1 VLNVLRQI
9 VQEVNDAQDL
19 QEVLGIMVQRVSE
32 SIQTE
37 ACSVY
42 LADKRE
48 KYYKLAA
55 SIGFTE
61 GIDGKVTIGFS
72 EGLVG
77 LVGEREEPINL
88 SHASQHKRYRYFPE
102 TGEEKYQAFLG
113 VPLIHQRKLVGIVVV
128 QQREPRRFDEDEVAF
143 LVTVSA
149 QLASIITNAHIS
161 GMLDDFKMPDTN
173 EDESHHNTISG
184 IPAASG
190 VGIGEVVVVYKHA
203 DLTAVIDKPAS
214 NIAEEVARFKSA
226 LQMTHNDISK
236 LQARLDKTLLP
247 EEKSLF
253 DAYLSILDSQSLKS
267 DIISL
272 IEENHWAPWAL
283 RKVIKRH
290 VCKFEAMDDL
300 YLRERATDIRDLGQ
314 RVLANLQSDTQK
326 PLTYPEQTILI
337 GENVTASMLAE
348 VPQDSLMAVVSAKGS
363 ANSHVAILARA
374 MGIPAVMGVSGL
386 PIHKLDGK
394 CIIVDGYNGEVF
406 TSPSESM
413 QKDFAL
419 LAEEEKELYQGLS
432 ELRELRAETPDGV
445 RVPLCV
451 NAGLVTDIRP
461 ALQAGAEGVGLYRT
475 EVPFMIRD
483 RFPGEDE
490 QCLIYRQLLE
500 SFGKRDVTLRTL
512 DVGGDKMLPYFP
524 IEEENPY
531 LGWRGVRITLD
542 HPEIFLV
549 QLRAMLRASEG
560 LNNLRVM
567 FPMISSLNELED
579 CLRLLRQ
586 AHREVIDEGI
596 MAQFPKTGVMIEV
609 PSAVYQIQSLAK
621 KVDFVSIGSNDL
633 TQYILAVD
641 RNNSYVANMFD
652 SLHPAVIKAIQLVV
666 EGTHKLGKKVSV
678 CGEMAGEPA
687 AIILLLGLGV
697 DVLSMNAHSL
707 PRVKWIIRNFTMVRA
722 KQLLE
727 EVLFFHQSSDIR
739 LHLEKALEDAG
750 LGGLIRAGK

>member
-1 VLNVLRQI
+1 LLNVLRQI
-9 VQEVNDAQDL
+9 VQEVNEAQDL
-19 QEVLGIMVQRVSE
+19 QEVLGIMVQRISE
-32 SIQTE
+32 TIQTE

-42 LADKRE
+42 LADKRQNH
-48 KYYKLAA
+48 YKLAA
-55 SIGFTE
+55 SIGFSE
-61 GIDGKVTIGFS
+61 GIDGKVIIGFS

-113 VPLIHQRKLVGIVVV
+113 VPIIHQRKLVGIVVV
-128 QQREPRRFDEDEVAF
+128 QQRDPRRFDEGEVAF

-149 QLASIITNAHIS
+149 QLAGIIAHAHIS
-161 GMLDDFKMPDTN
+161 GMLDEFN
-173 EDESHHNTISG
+173 EPETTEIHINTISG

-190 VGIGEVVVVYKHA
+190 VGIGEVVVVDEHA
-203 DLTAVIDKPAS
+203 DLKAVRDKAVDDIPA
-214 NIAEEVARFKSA
+214 EVARFKVA
-226 LQMTHNDISK
+226 LQRTHDDISK
-236 LQARLDKTLLP
+236 LQSRLELSLLP

-253 DAYLSILDSQSLKS
+253 DAYLSILGSQSLKS
-267 DIISL
+267 DIIEL
-272 IEENHWAPWAL
+272 IEQNHWAPWAL
-283 RKVIKRH
+283 RTVIKKH
-290 VCKFEAMDDL
+290 VRKFEAMDDL
-300 YLRERATDIRDLGQ
+300 YLRERATDIKDLGQ
-314 RVLANLQSDTQK
+314 RVLANLQSDTHK
-326 PLTYPEQTILI
+326 FKIYPEQTILI

-348 VPQDSLMAVVSAKGS
+348 VPQESIVAVVSAKGS
-363 ANSHVAILARA
+363 ANAHVAILARA
-374 MGIPAVMGVSGL
+374 MGVPAVMGVSGL
-386 PIHKLDGK
+386 PTHKLEGK
-394 CIIVDGYNGEVF
+394 CIIVDGYNGEIF

-413 QKDFAL
+413 QQDFAR

-445 RVPLCV
+445 RIPLCV

-500 SFGKRDVTLRTL
+500 NFGKRDVTIRTL

-531 LGWRGVRITLD
+531 LGWRGVRVTLD

-567 FPMISSLNELED
+567 FPMVSSLQELEE

-586 AHREVIDEGI
+586 AHREVVDEGVI
-596 MAQFPKTGVMIEV
+596 AQFPKTGVMIEV
-609 PSAVYQIQSLAK
+609 PSAVFQIKVLAQ

-641 RNNSYVANMFD
+641 RNNTYVANMFD
-652 SLHPAVIKAIQLVV
+652 SLHPAVIMAIQLVV
-666 EGTHKLGKKVSV
+666 DGAHAQGKKVSV
-678 CGEMAGEPA
+678 CGEMAGDPA
-687 AIILLLGLGV
+687 AIILLLGLGI

-707 PRVKWIIRNFTMVRA
+707 PRVKWIIRNFTMTRA

-727 EVLFFHQSSDIR
+727 EVKNFHQSSEIR

-750 LGGLIRAGK
+750 LGGLVRAGK

>member
-1 VLNVLRQI
+1 MLNVLRQI
-9 VQEVNDAQDL
+9 VQEVNEAQDL

-42 LADKRE
+42 LADKR
-48 KYYKLAA
+48 KKHYKLAA
-55 SIGFTE
+55 SIGFSE

-102 TGEEKYQAFLG
+102 TGEEKYHAFLG

-128 QQREPRRFDEDEVAF
+128 QQREPRRFDEDEVSF

-149 QLASIITNAHIS
+149 QLSSIITNAHIS
-161 GMLDDFKMPDTN
+161 GMLDDFEAPNTDY
-173 EDESHHNTISG
+173 ESHYNTISG

-203 DLTAVIDKPAS
+203 DLSVVIDKPAN
-214 NIAEEVARFKSA
+214 NIPEEITRFKSA
-226 LQMTHNDISK
+226 LQITHNDISK
-236 LQARLDKTLLP
+236 LQSRLDQSLLP

-267 DIISL
+267 DIIYL
-272 IEENHWAPWAL
+272 IEQNHWAPWAL

-290 VCKFEAMDDL
+290 VRKFEAMDDL

-314 RVLANLQSDTQK
+314 RVLANLQSSTQK
-326 PLTYPEQTILI
+326 SQTYPEQTILI

-348 VPQDSLMAVVSAKGS
+348 VPQESLVAVVSGKGS

-432 ELRELRAETPDGV
+432 ELRELRSETPDGV

-451 NAGLVTDIRP
+451 NVGLVTDIRP

-483 RFPGEDE
+483 RFPGEEE

-500 SFGKRDVTLRTL
+500 SFGKRNVTLRTL

-560 LNNLRVM
+560 LNNLSIM

-586 AHREVIDEGI
+586 AHREVVDEGI

-609 PSAVYQIQSLAK
+609 PSAVYQIQSLAE

-652 SLHPAVIKAIQLVV
+652 SLHPAVIKAIKLVID
-666 EGTHKLGKKVSV
+666 GAHDLGRKVSV
-678 CGEMAGEPA
+678 CGEMAGDPA

-707 PRVKWIIRNFTMVRA
+707 PRVKWIIRNFTMIRA

-727 EVLFFHQSSDIR
+727 EVQSFHQASDIR

>member
-1 VLNVLRQI
+1 LLNVLRQI
-9 VQEVNDAQDL
+9 VQEVNEAQDL
-19 QEVLGIMVQRVSE
+19 QEVLGIMVLRVSE

-42 LADKRE
+42 LADKRQ

-55 SIGFTE
+55 SIGFSE
-61 GIDGKVTIGFS
+61 GIDGKVIIGFS

-113 VPLIHQRKLVGIVVV
+113 VPIIHQRKLEGIVVV
-128 QQREPRRFDEDEVAF
+128 QQRKPRRFDEGEVAF

-149 QLASIITNAHIS
+149 QLAGIIAHAHIS
-161 GMLDDFKMPDTN
+161 GILDDFN
-173 EDESHHNTISG
+173 EPETAESQSHIHTVSG

-190 VGIGEVVVVYKHA
+190 VGIGEAVVVYKHA
-203 DLTAVIDKPAS
+203 DLKAVRDKTVDD
-214 NIAEEVARFKSA
+214 IAGEVLRFKKA
-226 LQMTHNDISK
+226 LQRTHDDISK
-236 LQARLDKTLLP
+236 LQSRLDQNLLP

-253 DAYLSILDSQSLKS
+253 DAYLSILDSQSLQS
-267 DIISL
+267 DIINL
-272 IEENHWAPWAL
+272 IEQNHWAPWAL

-290 VCKFEAMDDL
+290 VRKFEAMDDL
-300 YLRERATDIRDLGQ
+300 YLRERATDIKDLGQ
-314 RVLANLQSDTQK
+314 RVLANLQSSTQK
-326 PLTYPEQTILI
+326 LKIYPEQTILI
-337 GENVTASMLAE
+337 GDNVTASMLAE
-348 VPQDSLMAVVSAKGS
+348 VPQESLVAVVSAKGS
-363 ANSHVAILARA
+363 ANAHVAILARA
-374 MGIPAVMGVSGL
+374 MGVPAVMGASGL
-386 PIHKLDGK
+386 PIHKLEGK
-394 CIIVDGYNGEVF
+394 CIIVDGYNGEIF

-413 QKDFAL
+413 QQDFAR

-500 SFGKRDVTLRTL
+500 NFGKREVTIRTL

-531 LGWRGVRITLD
+531 LGWRGVRVTLD

-567 FPMISSLNELED
+567 FPMISGLQELED
-579 CLRLLRQ
+579 CLRLLKQ
-586 AHREVIDEGI
+586 AHREVVDEGI
-596 MAQFPKTGVMIEV
+596 MAQFPQTGVMIEV
-609 PSAVYQIQSLAK
+609 PSAVYQIKILAQ

-641 RNNSYVANMFD
+641 RNNAYVANMFD
-652 SLHPAVIKAIQLVV
+652 SLHPAVIMAIQLIVD
-666 EGTHKLGKKVSV
+666 GTHALGKKVSI
-678 CGEMAGEPA
+678 CGEMAGDPA

-707 PRVKWIIRNFTMVRA
+707 PRVKWIIRNFTMTRA

-727 EVLFFHQSSDIR
+727 DVKSFHHASEIR

-750 LGGLIRAGK
+750 LGGLVRAGK

>member
-1 VLNVLRQI
+1 MLNVLRQI
-9 VQEVNDAQDL
+9 VQEVNEAQDL
-19 QEVLGIMVQRVSE
+19 QEVLGIMVQRISE
-32 SIQTE
+32 TIQTE

-42 LADKRE
+42 LADKRQNH
-48 KYYKLAA
+48 YKLAA
-55 SIGFTE
+55 SIGFSE
-61 GIDGKVTIGFS
+61 GIDGKVIIGFS

-113 VPLIHQRKLVGIVVV
+113 VPIIHQRKLVGIVVV
-128 QQREPRRFDEDEVAF
+128 QQRDPRRFDEGEVAF

-149 QLASIITNAHIS
+149 QLAGIIAHAHIS
-161 GMLDDFKMPDTN
+161 GMLDEFN
-173 EDESHHNTISG
+173 EPETTEIHINTISG

-190 VGIGEVVVVYKHA
+190 VGIGEVVVVDEHA
-203 DLTAVIDKPAS
+203 DLKAVRDKAVDDIPA
-214 NIAEEVARFKSA
+214 EVARFKVA
-226 LQMTHNDISK
+226 LQRTHDDISK
-236 LQARLDKTLLP
+236 LQSRLELSLLP

-253 DAYLSILDSQSLKS
+253 DAYLSILGSQSLKS
-267 DIISL
+267 DIIEL
-272 IEENHWAPWAL
+272 IEQNHWAPWAL
-283 RKVIKRH
+283 RTVIKKH
-290 VCKFEAMDDL
+290 VRKFEAMDDL
-300 YLRERATDIRDLGQ
+300 YLRERATDIKDLGQ
-314 RVLANLQSDTQK
+314 RVLANLQSDTHK
-326 PLTYPEQTILI
+326 FKIYPEQTILI

-348 VPQDSLMAVVSAKGS
+348 VPQESIVAVVSAKGS
-363 ANSHVAILARA
+363 ANAHVAILARA
-374 MGIPAVMGVSGL
+374 MGVPAVMGVSGL
-386 PIHKLDGK
+386 PTHKLEGK
-394 CIIVDGYNGEVF
+394 CIIVDGYNGEIF

-413 QKDFAL
+413 QQDFAR

-445 RVPLCV
+445 RIPLCV

-500 SFGKRDVTLRTL
+500 NFGKRDVTIRTL

-531 LGWRGVRITLD
+531 LGWRGVRVTLD

-567 FPMISSLNELED
+567 FPMVSSLQELEE

-586 AHREVIDEGI
+586 AHREVVDEGVI
-596 MAQFPKTGVMIEV
+596 AQFPKTGVMIEV
-609 PSAVYQIQSLAK
+609 PSAVFQIKVLAQ

-641 RNNSYVANMFD
+641 RNNTYVANMFD
-652 SLHPAVIKAIQLVV
+652 SLHPAVIMAIQLVV
-666 EGTHKLGKKVSV
+666 DGAHAQGKKVSV
-678 CGEMAGEPA
+678 CGEMAGDPA
-687 AIILLLGLGV
+687 AIILLLGLGI

-707 PRVKWIIRNFTMVRA
+707 PRVKWIIRNFTMTRA

-727 EVLFFHQSSDIR
+727 EVKNFHQSSEIR

-750 LGGLIRAGK
+750 LGGLVRAGK